1 MTFTDHLTGYMVM
14 AAYSIDSAVTAIEK
28 SSINTTRKSTT
39 RFLMSLRRIVYA
51 DPKPPKGA
59 VKRSIQN
66 LNSNLR

>member
-39 RFLMSLRRIVYA
+39 RFLMSLRWIIYV
-51 DPKPPKGA
+51 DPKPP
-59 VKRSIQN
+59 
-66 LNSNLR
+66 